1 MKREEFMTAPSI
13 SSHNWHLPEQVC
25 LPRGLA
31 AVRGSTFILY
41 HPVAPPLERAI
52 KEAQAFLEMRKHFDS
67 MTLLI
72 WLGQPFPPPS
82 AEVRA
87 AYAAAFTS
95 GPKLDA
101 VAWVVDTDRSLG
113 ASVVRSVS
121 TQMFPREA
129 KLEVFRDPAEA
140 AAWLVANGD
149 GEGDVEMLLSGLDA
163 LDRAQPA

>member
-1 MKREEFMTAPSI
+1 VASSASS

-31 AVRGSTFILY
+31 AVRGNTFILY
-41 HPVAPPLERAI
+41 QPVSPQLERAV
-52 KEAQAFLEMRKHFDS
+52 KEAQAYLEMRKHFES
-67 MTLLI
+67 MTVLI
-72 WLGQPFPPPS
+72 WLGQPFPPPVP
-82 AEVRA
+82 EVRA

-95 GPKLDA
+95 GPKVDA
-101 VAWVVDTDRSLG
+101 VAWIVDSDRSLG

-129 KLEVFRDPAEA
+129 KLELFRDPVAA
-140 AAWLVANGD
+140 AAWLISVLPGD
-149 GEGDVEMLLSGLDA
+149 SDVELILSGLDA

>member
-1 MKREEFMTAPSI
+1 MPSPSI

-41 HPVAPPLERAI
+41 HAVAPPLERAV
-52 KEAQAFLEMRKHFDS
+52 KEAQAYLEMRKHFKS
-67 MTLLI
+67 MTVLI

-87 AYAAAFTS
+87 AHAAAFST

-101 VAWVVDTDRSLG
+101 VAWVVDSDRSLG

-121 TQMFPREA
+121 TQMFPRET
-129 KLEVFRDPAEA
+129 KVEVFRDPAAA
-140 AAWLVANGD
+140 AAWLVQTAP
-149 GEGDVEMLLSGLDA
+149 GESDIELILSGLDA

>member
-1 MKREEFMTAPSI
+1 MTSPSI

-41 HPVAPPLERAI
+41 HPTAPPLERAI
-52 KEAQAFLEMRKHFDS
+52 KEAHAYLEMRKHFEA
-67 MTLLI
+67 MTLMI

-87 AYAAAFTS
+87 TFAAAFTS

-101 VAWVVDTDRSLG
+101 IAWVVDSDRSLG

-129 KLEVFRDPAEA
+129 KVEVFRDPAEA

-149 GEGDVEMLLSGLDA
+149 GEGDVEMILGGLDA

>member
-1 MKREEFMTAPSI
+1 VASASS

-41 HPVAPPLERAI
+41 QPVSPPLERAV
-52 KEAQAFLEMRKHFDS
+52 KEAQAYLELRKHFQQ
-67 MTLLI
+67 MTVLI

-82 AEVRA
+82 PEVRA
-87 AYAAAFTS
+87 AYAAAFST
-95 GPKLDA
+95 GPKVEA
-101 VAWVVDTDRSLG
+101 VAWVVDSDRSLG

-129 KLEVFRDPAEA
+129 KLELFRDPVA
-140 AAWLVANGD
+140 AASWLVTISG
-149 GEGDVEMLLSGLDA
+149 GQVDVEMILDGLDA